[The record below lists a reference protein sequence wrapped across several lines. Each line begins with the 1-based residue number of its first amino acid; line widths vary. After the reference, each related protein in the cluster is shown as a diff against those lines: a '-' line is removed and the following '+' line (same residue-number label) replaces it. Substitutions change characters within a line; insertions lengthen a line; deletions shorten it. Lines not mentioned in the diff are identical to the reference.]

1 MAINFIPNDPDAGTA
16 APAIR
21 SQSAR
26 PTRPAS
32 RSGFTLSGNVPQGN
46 FQPGTPQFLFWQS
59 REAAIAA
66 VEAWEASSGPHTK
79 WQGNRSKLPIL
90 PDAGVDLNAFYNRAS
105 FSFFHKTLGTE
116 TFFSGESTDVV
127 AHEVGHGLVDSIRPA
142 FFAVNFLEVAAF
154 HEAAGD
160 CVAILTALNDLDTR
174 KKLLAVTTTL
184 KKKNFVEST
193 AEQLSRAIGIAFP
206 GHNASEPR
214 HAFNTFQYQLPQTLP
229 SNGGPGAL
237 INEAHS
243 FGMLFSGSF
252 WDLIVNIFTASTSR
266 TPASLLTAAQKAGT
280 ILIAGTKIALIAP
293 RFLQSVGRAMVLA
306 DQSLHNGAN
315 RDHIKNAFQSHN
327 ILLGANAMVAP
338 SIDLAGAAPKG
349 ATLAPATRKDLMA
362 RLGRS
367 RGARLTVAPVREL
380 DTPMVSVMHTDTVS
394 LSSIPGLKG
403 VVAEAHQ
410 PVLVGKSGKSAAVMG
425 SMPHPEN
432 TEAEVLAYVKT
443 LVEHDRI
450 DYGGT
455 KTKKKSARRRGMV
468 AGEDAAWDHTTHVI
482 KRVGGKKVLERVRFL
497 CGAGCSHR

>member
-1 MAINFIPNDPDAGTA
+1 MAINFIPNDPDAGPTA
-16 APAIR
+16 PGIR

-26 PTRPAS
+26 PTRPAG
-32 RSGFTLSGNVPQGN
+32 RSGFTLTGSVPQGN

-79 WQGNRSKLPIL
+79 WQGNRRKLAL
-90 PDAGVDLNAFYNRAS
+90 RPDEGIDLNAFYNRAS
-105 FSFFHKTLGTE
+105 FSFFHRTLGAE

-127 AHEVGHGLVDSIRPA
+127 AHEIGHGLVDSIRPD
-142 FFAVNFLEVAAF
+142 FFSVNFLEVAAF

-174 KKLLAVTTTL
+174 KKLLAATTTL
-184 KKKNFVEST
+184 KKKNFVEGT
-193 AEQLSRAIGIAFP
+193 AEALSRGIGIAFP
-206 GHNASEPR
+206 GHNASAPR
-214 HAFNTFQYQLPQTLP
+214 RAFNTFQFQLPQTLP

-243 FGMLFSGSF
+243 FGMLFSGCF
-252 WDLIVNIFTASTSR
+252 WDLIVNIFAAASAK
-266 TPASLLTAAQKAGT
+266 TPANLLTAAQTAGR
-280 ILIAGTKIALIAP
+280 ILIAGTKGALIAP

-306 DQSLHNGAN
+306 DQALHNGAN
-315 RDHIKNAFQSHN
+315 RERISAAFQSHN

-338 SIDLAGAAPKG
+338 SIDLAGPPPKG
-349 ATLAPATRKDLMA
+349 ASLAAATRRDLME
-362 RLGRS
+362 RLGGG
-367 RGARLTVAPVREL
+367 RGAKMATAAVRAF
-380 DTPMVSVMHTDTVS
+380 DVPMVSVTHTDTVP

-403 VVAEAHQ
+403 VVAEVHQ
-410 PVLVGKSGKSAAVMG
+410 PVLVGGSGRTAAVMG

-450 DYGGT
+450 DFGG
-455 KTKKKSARRRGMV
+455 KKKAAAKPRGIV
-468 AGEDAAWDHTTHVI
+468 AGGSGAADPTTHVI
-482 KRVGGKKVLERVRFL
+482 KRVGGKKVLQRVRFL

>member
-1 MAINFIPNDPDAGTA
+1 MAINFIPNDPDAGPTA
-16 APAIR
+16 PGLR
-21 SQSAR
+21 SQPAR
-26 PTRPAS
+26 PTRPAG
-32 RSGFTLSGNVPQGN
+32 RSGFTLSGTFPQGN
-46 FQPGTPQFLFWQS
+46 FAPGTPQFLFWQS

-66 VEAWEASSGPHTK
+66 VQAWEGSSGPHTK
-79 WQGNRSKLPIL
+79 WQGNRSKLPLL

-105 FSFFHKTLGTE
+105 FSFFHETLGAQ

-127 AHEVGHGLVDSIRPA
+127 AHEVGHGLVDSIRPD
-142 FFAVNFLEVAAF
+142 FFSVNFLEVAAF

-193 AEQLSRAIGIAFP
+193 AEQLSRAIGIALP

-243 FGMLFSGSF
+243 FGMLFSGCF
-252 WDLIVNIFTASTSR
+252 WNLIARIFAATESK
-266 TPASLLTAAQKAGT
+266 TPAGLLTATQTAGK
-280 ILIAGTKIALIAP
+280 ILIAGTKGALITP

-306 DQSLHNGAN
+306 DQNLHNGAN
-315 RDHIKNAFQSHN
+315 RDPISKAFQSHN

-338 SIDLAGAAPKG
+338 SIDLAGTAPKG
-349 ATLAPATRKDLMA
+349 KTLAAATKKDLMS
-362 RLGRS
+362 RLGGSRS
-367 RGARLTVAPVREL
+367 ARLTTAAMREF
-380 DTPMVSVMHTDTVS
+380 DTPMVSAMQTDVVS

-403 VVAEAHQ
+403 VVAETHQ
-410 PVLVGKSGKSAAVMG
+410 PVLVGGSGKSAAVMG
-425 SMPHPEN
+425 LMPHSEN

-443 LVEHDRI
+443 LVAHDRI
-450 DYGGT
+450 DYGG
-455 KTKKKSARRRGMV
+455 KKKTASKRGMV
-468 AGEDAAWDHTTHVI
+468 AGGGATPDHTTHVI
-482 KRVGGKKVLERVRFL
+482 RRVGGKKVLQRVRFL

>member
-1 MAINFIPNDPDAGTA
+1 MAINFITNDPEAGPTA
-16 APAIR
+16 PGLH

-26 PTRPAS
+26 PTRPAG
-32 RSGFTLSGNVPQGN
+32 RSGFILSGTVPQGN
-46 FQPGTPQFLFWQS
+46 FAPGTPQFLFWQS

-79 WQGNRSKLPIL
+79 WQGNRSKIPLL

-105 FSFFHKTLGTE
+105 FSFFHETLGAQ

-127 AHEVGHGLVDSIRPA
+127 AHEVGHGLVDSIRPT
-142 FFAVNFLEVAAF
+142 FFSVNFLEVAAF

-160 CVAILTALNDLDTR
+160 CVAILTALNDLATR
-174 KKLLAVTTTL
+174 QKLLAVTTTL
-184 KKKNFVEST
+184 MKRNFVEST

-206 GHNASEPR
+206 GHNAAEPR

-243 FGMLFSGSF
+243 FGMLFSGCF
-252 WDLIVNIFTASTSR
+252 WNLIVRIFAASGSK
-266 TPASLLTAAQKAGT
+266 TPASLLAATQTAGK
-280 ILIAGTKIALIAP
+280 ILIAGTKGALITP

-315 RDHIKNAFQSHN
+315 RDHINKAFQSHN
-327 ILLGANAMVAP
+327 ILLGANAMVSP
-338 SIDLAGAAPKG
+338 SIDLAGTAPKG
-349 ATLAPATRKDLMA
+349 ATLAAATRKDLMA
-362 RLGRS
+362 RLGGSRS
-367 RGARLTVAPVREL
+367 ARLTTTAMREF
-380 DTPMVSVMHTDTVS
+380 DTPMVSAMHTDMVP

-410 PVLVGKSGKSAAVMG
+410 PVLVGGSGKSAAVMG
-425 SMPHPEN
+425 AMPHPDN

-443 LVEHDRI
+443 LVAHDRI
-450 DYGGT
+450 DYGG
-455 KTKKKSARRRGMV
+455 KKKPAAKRGMV
-468 AGEDAAWDHTTHVI
+468 AGGGATTDHTTHVI
-482 KRVGGKKVLERVRFL
+482 RRVGGKKVLQRVRFL
-497 CGAGCSHR
+497 CGAAGCSHR

>member
-1 MAINFIPNDPDAGTA
+1 MAINFIPNDPDAGPTA
-16 APAIR
+16 PGLR
-21 SQSAR
+21 SQPAR
-26 PTRPAS
+26 PTRPS
-32 RSGFTLSGNVPQGN
+32 GRSGFTLSGTFPQGN
-46 FQPGTPQFLFWQS
+46 FAPGTPQFLFWQS

-66 VEAWEASSGPHTK
+66 VQAWEGSSGPHTK
-79 WQGNRSKLPIL
+79 WQGNRSKLPLL

-105 FSFFHKTLGTE
+105 FSFFHRTLGAQ

-127 AHEVGHGLVDSIRPA
+127 AHEVGHGLVDSIRPD
-142 FFAVNFLEVAAF
+142 FFSVNFLEVAAF

-174 KKLLAVTTTL
+174 KKLLSVTTTL

-243 FGMLFSGSF
+243 FGMLFSGCF
-252 WDLIVNIFTASTSR
+252 WNLIARIFAATGSK
-266 TPASLLTAAQKAGT
+266 TPASLLTAAQTAGK
-280 ILIAGTKIALIAP
+280 ILIAGTKGALITP

-315 RDHIKNAFQSHN
+315 RDHISKAFQSHN

-338 SIDLAGAAPKG
+338 SIDLAGTAPKG
-349 ATLAPATRKDLMA
+349 KTLAAATKKDLMS
-362 RLGRS
+362 RLGGSRS
-367 RGARLTVAPVREL
+367 ARLTTAAMREF
-380 DTPMVSVMHTDTVS
+380 DTPMVSAMQTDTVS

-403 VVAEAHQ
+403 VVAETHQ
-410 PVLVGKSGKSAAVMG
+410 PVLVGGSGRSAAVMG

-443 LVEHDRI
+443 LVAHDRI
-450 DYGGT
+450 DYGG
-455 KTKKKSARRRGMV
+455 KKKTASKRGMV
-468 AGEDAAWDHTTHVI
+468 AGGGATPDHTTHVI
-482 KRVGGKKVLERVRFL
+482 RRVGGKKLLQRVRFL

>member
-1 MAINFIPNDPDAGTA
+1 MAINFITNDPDAGPTA
-16 APAIR
+16 PGLH

-26 PTRPAS
+26 PTRPAG
-32 RSGFTLSGNVPQGN
+32 RSGFILSGTVPQGN

-66 VEAWEASSGPHTK
+66 VEAWEASSGAHTK

-105 FSFFHKTLGTE
+105 FSFFHKTLGAQ

-127 AHEVGHGLVDSIRPA
+127 AHEIGHGLVDSVRPD
-142 FFAVNFLEVAAF
+142 FFSVNFLEVAAF

-184 KKKNFVEST
+184 KKRNFVEST

-214 HAFNTFQYQLPQTLP
+214 HAFNKFQFQLPQTLP
-229 SNGGPGAL
+229 SSGGPGAL

-243 FGMLFSGSF
+243 FGMLFSGCF
-252 WDLIVNIFTASTSR
+252 WNLIVNIFAASASN
-266 TPASLLTAAQKAGT
+266 TPASLLTAVQTSGK
-280 ILIAGTKIALIAP
+280 ILIAGVKSALITP

-306 DQSLHNGAN
+306 DQSLHHGAN
-315 RDHIKNAFQSHN
+315 RDSINKAFQSHN

-338 SIDLAGAAPKG
+338 SIDLAGTAPKG
-349 ATLAPATRKDLMA
+349 ATLAAATRKDLMA
-362 RLGRS
+362 RLGGS
-367 RGARLTVAPVREL
+367 RGAKLATTAVRAF
-380 DTPMVSVMHTDTVS
+380 DTPMVSVMHTDMVP

-410 PVLVGKSGKSAAVMG
+410 PVLVGGSGKSAAVMG
-425 SMPHPEN
+425 AMPHPEN

-443 LVEHDRI
+443 LIEHDRI

-455 KTKKKSARRRGMV
+455 KKSARKRGVV
-468 AGEDAAWDHTTHVI
+468 AGAGATWDHTTHVI
-482 KRVGGKKVLERVRFL
+482 KRVGGKKVLQRVRFL
-497 CGAGCSHR
+497 CGAGGSHR

>member
-1 MAINFIPNDPDAGTA
+1 MPINFIPNDPDAGPTA
-16 APAIR
+16 PGIR
-21 SQSAR
+21 SQPAR
-26 PTRPAS
+26 PNRPAG
-32 RSGFTLSGNVPQGN
+32 RSGFTLSGAVPQGT
-46 FQPGTPQFLFWQS
+46 FAPGTPQFLFWQS
-59 REAAIAA
+59 REAATAA

-90 PDAGVDLNAFYNRAS
+90 PDAGIDLNAFYNRAS
-105 FSFFHKTLGTE
+105 FSFFHKTLGAE

-127 AHEVGHGLVDSIRPA
+127 AHEIGHGLVDSIRPD
-142 FFAVNFLEVAAF
+142 FFSVNFLEVAAF

-214 HAFNTFQYQLPQTLP
+214 HGFNSFQYQLPQTLP
-229 SNGGPGAL
+229 SHGGPGAL

-243 FGMLFSGSF
+243 FGMLFSGCF
-252 WDLIVNIFTASTSR
+252 WNLVVNIFAAASAK
-266 TPASLLTAAQKAGT
+266 TPASLLTAAQTAGK
-280 ILIAGTKIALIAP
+280 ILIAGTRGAPITP

-315 RDHIKNAFQSHN
+315 RDRIRAAFKSHN
-327 ILLGANAMVAP
+327 ILLGADAMVAP
-338 SIDLAGAAPKG
+338 SIDLAGPPPKG
-349 ATLAPATRKDLMA
+349 AALSAATKRDLMT
-362 RLGRS
+362 RLGAS
-367 RGARLTVAPVREL
+367 KGAKLVTRAVREF
-380 DTPMVSVMHTDTVS
+380 DTPMVSVAHTDTVA
-394 LSSIPGLKG
+394 LSAIAGLKG
-403 VVAEAHQ
+403 VVAEVHQ
-410 PVLVGKSGKSAAVMG
+410 PVLVGASGRTAAVMG

-432 TEAEVLAYVKT
+432 TQAEVIAFVKT

-450 DYGGT
+450 DLGR
-455 KTKKKSARRRGMV
+455 KKKSATARGMV
-468 AGEDAAWDHTTHVI
+468 AGGGPIPDHITHVI
-482 KRVGGKKVLERVRFL
+482 RRVGGKRVLQRVRFL

>member
-1 MAINFIPNDPDAGTA
+1 MAINFIPNDPDAGPTA
-16 APAIR
+16 PGLR
-21 SQSAR
+21 SQPAR
-26 PTRPAS
+26 PTRPAG
-32 RSGFTLSGNVPQGN
+32 RSGFTLSGTFPQGN
-46 FQPGTPQFLFWQS
+46 FAPGTPQFLFWQS

-66 VEAWEASSGPHTK
+66 VQAWEGSSGPHTK
-79 WQGNRSKLPIL
+79 WQGNRSKLPLL

-105 FSFFHKTLGTE
+105 FSFFHETLGAQ

-127 AHEVGHGLVDSIRPA
+127 AHEVGHGLVDSIRPD
-142 FFAVNFLEVAAF
+142 FFSVNFLEVAAF

-174 KKLLAVTTTL
+174 KKVLAVTTTL

-243 FGMLFSGSF
+243 FGMLFSGCF
-252 WDLIVNIFTASTSR
+252 WNLIARIFAATGSK
-266 TPASLLTAAQKAGT
+266 TPAGLLTATQTAGK
-280 ILIAGTKIALIAP
+280 ILIAGTKGALITP

-306 DQSLHNGAN
+306 DQNLHNGAN
-315 RDHIKNAFQSHN
+315 RDHISKAFQSHN

-338 SIDLAGAAPKG
+338 SIDLAGTAPKG
-349 ATLAPATRKDLMA
+349 KTLAAATKKDLMS
-362 RLGRS
+362 RLGGSRS
-367 RGARLTVAPVREL
+367 ARLTTTAMREF
-380 DTPMVSVMHTDTVS
+380 DTPMVSAMQTDVVS

-403 VVAEAHQ
+403 VVAETHQ
-410 PVLVGKSGKSAAVMG
+410 PVLVGGSGKSAAVLG
-425 SMPHPEN
+425 LMPHPEN

-443 LVEHDRI
+443 LVAHDRI
-450 DYGGT
+450 DYGG
-455 KTKKKSARRRGMV
+455 KKKTASKRGMV
-468 AGEDAAWDHTTHVI
+468 AGGGATPDHTTHVI
-482 KRVGGKKVLERVRFL
+482 RRVGGKKVLQRVRFL

>member
-16 APAIR
+16 APGLR

-32 RSGFTLSGNVPQGN
+32 RSGFTLSGTVAQGP
-46 FQPGTPQFLFWQS
+46 FTPGTPQFLFWQS

-79 WQGNRSKLPIL
+79 WQGNRSKLPLL
-90 PDAGVDLNAFYNRAS
+90 PDEGIDLNAFYDRAS
-105 FSFFHKTLGTE
+105 FSFFHKTLGAQ

-127 AHEVGHGLVDSIRPA
+127 AHEIGHGLVDSIRPS
-142 FFAVNFLEVAAF
+142 FFSVNFLEVAAF

-206 GHNASEPR
+206 GHNAAEPR

-243 FGMLFSGSF
+243 FGMLFSGCF
-252 WDLIVNIFTASTSR
+252 WNLIVNIFKASGSK
-266 TPASLLTAAQKAGT
+266 TPASLLNASQTAGK
-280 ILIAGTKIALIAP
+280 ILIAGTKGALITP

-306 DQSLHNGAN
+306 DQTLHNGAN
-315 RDHIKNAFQSHN
+315 RDHIKNAFESHN

-338 SIDLAGAAPKG
+338 SIDLAGTAPKG
-349 ATLAPATRKDLMA
+349 ATLAAATRKDLMT
-362 RLGRS
+362 RLGGTRS
-367 RGARLTVAPVREL
+367 AKLTTAAMREF
-380 DTPMVSVMHTDTVS
+380 DTPMVSAMHTDVVP
-394 LSSIPGLKG
+394 LSSIPSLKG

-410 PVLVGKSGKSAAVMG
+410 PVLVGGSGRSAAVMG

-432 TEAEVLAYVKT
+432 TEAEVLAYVRT

-450 DYGGT
+450 DYGG
-455 KTKKKSARRRGMV
+455 KKKKAPKRGMV
-468 AGEDAAWDHTTHVI
+468 AGAAATEDHTTHVI
-482 KRVGGKKVLERVRFL
+482 RRVGGRKVLERVRFL
-497 CGAGCSHR
+497 CGVRCSHR